1 MFEQLV
7 KKENSLFDKYRLHS
21 EDLVERLEVERLVRL
36 VEKRLVRAIHLL
48 QWPEVHNE

>member
-7 KKENSLFDKYRLHS
+7 KKGNSLFDKYRLHS
-21 EDLVERLEVERLVRL
+21 EDLVERLEVERLVGL

-48 QWPEVHNE
+48 QWAEVHNE